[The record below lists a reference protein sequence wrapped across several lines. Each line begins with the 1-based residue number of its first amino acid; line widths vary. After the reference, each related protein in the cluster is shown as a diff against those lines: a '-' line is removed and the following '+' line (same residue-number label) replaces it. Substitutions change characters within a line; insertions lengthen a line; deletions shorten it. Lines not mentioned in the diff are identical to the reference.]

1 MRFQRLRKVG
11 IAAFVLLVLAIAG
24 FVIWA
29 ETPPAPLPSAE
40 AALATGSG
48 VQVDIGEYIVF
59 RPLADDPRLGLI
71 LYPGGRVDPVAYAP
85 LARAI
90 AEQQFL
96 VVIVPM
102 PLNLAVLGYNRALR
116 VEEAFPEN
124 AQWVVAGHSLGGAM
138 AAHFA
143 YKHPERVDGLVLWA
157 AFSAEGDDLSGFDL
171 PVLSIS
177 GSRDGLATPQDIAA
191 SRERLPAS
199 TGYLEIAGANHAQFG
214 SYGAQRGDQPATI
227 SREQQQEQIAA
238 ATVAFLRELAGRP

>member
-1 MRFQRLRKVG
+1 MRLKRLRQVG
-11 IAAFVLLVLAIAG
+11 IAVFVLLVLAIAG

-29 ETPPAPLPSAE
+29 ETPPPPLDSAE

-48 VQVDIGEYIVF
+48 LQVETGQYFVF
-59 RPLADDPRLGLI
+59 RPLADEPRLGLI
-71 LYPGGRVDPVAYAP
+71 IYPGGRVDPIAYAP

-90 AEQQFL
+90 AAQRFL

-102 PLNLAVLGYNRALR
+102 PLNLAVLDYSRALH
-116 VEEAFPEN
+116 VEEAFPEITR
-124 AQWVVAGHSLGGAM
+124 WVVAGHSLGGAM

-143 YKHPERVDGLVLWA
+143 YKHPYQVSGLVLWA

-199 TGYLEIAGANHAQFG
+199 THYLEIEGANHAQFG
-214 SYGAQRGDQPATI
+214 SYGPQRGDQPATI
-227 SREQQQEQIAA
+227 SREQQQELIAEATVTFLGKIAA
-238 ATVAFLRELAGRP
+238 HP